1 MAELPYQPVSYSA
14 HAALSALEA
23 RRHLDNI
30 DTPVLSA
37 LPYKPKGGEL
47 FLVEVDQESKR
58 NDWRSNGHHFY
69 QVKGGKPCV
78 AGNAENLIIR
88 KTANLRTAENKR

>member
-23 RRHLDNI
+23 RRHLENI
-30 DTPVLSA
+30 DTPVVSA

-78 AGNAENLIIR
+78 AGNSENLIIR